1 MSEDYPIRPID
12 AAEFPAFHEV
22 LAHAFNSAR
31 PAEPSIRH
39 EQLTF
44 EADRSLAALDGTRI
58 VGCAWA
64 NTFTLTVPGGSAPAA
79 GISGVGVLPSHR
91 RRGIL
96 TGLMRRQLGDVRERG
111 EAIAVLFASETG
123 IYGRFGYGPAS
134 QHATFTIRRGEGAMA
149 PGAAASSALALD
161 IVAPAAVTA
170 ELARVYEAVLP
181 GRSGLFAR
189 DDRWWSSL
197 LADPEHEREGAGPQ
211 RCLLA
216 ATPAGPLGYALYSA
230 RPSWEEGLPNAAITV
245 HELMA
250 ADPAAATALWSDLL
264 SRDLVGEV
272 VAHLRPVDDP
282 LLYLLADSRRAR
294 MRVSDGLWVRLV
306 DVGRALAQ
314 RRYAAP
320 VDVVIEVTD
329 QACPWN
335 AGRYRLTTQPR
346 ETAEPGE
353 TPAPAASAGMA
364 ARCERASG
372 PADISLPVQALGAAY
387 LGGTRLG
394 PLAEAGL
401 VTELRPGA
409 ISALSAALSWD
420 RAPWCPQIF

>member
-44 EADRSLAALDGTRI
+44 EADRSLAALDGTRV
-58 VGCAWA
+58 VGSAWA
-64 NTFTLTVPGGSAPAA
+64 NTFALTVPGGSAPAA

-96 TGLMRRQLGDVRERG
+96 TGLMRRQLGDVHERG
-111 EAIAVLFASETG
+111 EAVALLFASETG

-161 IVAPAAVTA
+161 IVAPAAARA

-197 LADPEHEREGAGPQ
+197 LADPEYEREGAGPQ

-216 ATPAGPLGYALYSA
+216 AAPAGPLGYALYSA
-230 RPSWEEGLPNAAITV
+230 RPSWEDGLPNAAITV

-250 ADPAAATALWSDLL
+250 ADPAAAVALWSDLL

-294 MRVSDGLWVRLV
+294 MRVSDGLWARLV

-329 QACPWN
+329 QVCPWN
-335 AGRYRLTTQPR
+335 AGRWRLTTLPR
-346 ETAEPGE
+346 ETAEPGD
-353 TPAPAASAGMA
+353 PAEPGRAAGLAAS
-364 ARCERASG
+364 CERAAG
-372 PADISLPVQALGAAY
+372 QADISLPVQALGAAY

-401 VTELRPGA
+401 ITEQRPGA
-409 ISALSAALSWD
+409 ISDLSAALSWD